1 VHRGLVWLAIVD
13 LCRAWVRSILAMTGL
28 ALAIL
33 AVAVFAYQIG
43 LRQAEIRAEYE
54 KGGAASFIA
63 EISGI
68 PDGDIDALVTAARAI
83 GGVNSVEAP
92 YNGVALALGSDI
104 SFVVFQNDQQREYL
118 GARTSVI
125 GIDPS
130 FDPERDYY
138 VNFHRLNPQA
148 PQSVLGIPLLP
159 ASGTV
164 RPPTPQEAL
173 VPSSVTDYVG
183 VRPGAQ
189 ASIELRYTS
198 VTPPIVRRFEGVQL
212 IGTFDAAGP
221 DQGRFDP
228 FWQLELR
235 GQEVLTVHRPDVT
248 DRVSTTLPVVL
259 SADVVRNFLT
269 SVRAELQ
276 ARGDSLA
283 QPPFRDQL
291 VIRANTIDDVPAVEK
306 AVRLLLKE
314 WQLAEDCHASPQGSF
329 CLRLPERNNFEAA
342 FQEQSKVGAGGS
354 FFIALLIALIAVG
367 TAGLQVQTVVMRW
380 REFGVLQ
387 AIGFSPG
394 QIVGYYGLQLCLLLS
409 GGIAFAAIAS
419 VALTSNLSS
428 ALASVGLAAAVSVV
442 VGGLAALPVLLWPLS
457 RSPADLIGD
466 QA

>member
-1 VHRGLVWLAIVD
+1 IVD
-13 LCRAWVRSILAMTGL
+13 LNRAWVRSIFAMAGL

-33 AVAVFAYQIG
+33 AVAVFAYQIS
-43 LRQAEIRAEYE
+43 LRQAEVRAEYE

-63 EISGI
+63 EISGV

-83 GGVNSVEAP
+83 SGVNSVEAP
-92 YNGVALALGSDI
+92 YNGVDLALGGDI
-104 SFVVFQNDQQREYL
+104 SFVVFQNDRQREYL

-125 GIDPS
+125 GVDRS
-130 FDPERDYY
+130 FDLERDYY

-148 PQSVLGIPLLP
+148 PQSVLGIPLIP

-164 RPPTPQEAL
+164 RAPASQETL

-189 ASIELRYTS
+189 ANIELRYTR

-212 IGTFDAAGP
+212 IGTFDVAGP

-228 FWQLELR
+228 FWQLELQ

-248 DRVSTTLPVVL
+248 EKVSTTLPVVL

-269 SVRAELQ
+269 SVRSELE
-276 ARGDSLA
+276 ARAGPPA
-283 QPPFRDQL
+283 QLPSRDQL
-291 VIRANTIDDVPAVEK
+291 VIRANTIDDVPAVEM
-306 AVRLLLKE
+306 AVRSLLKE
-314 WQLAEDCHASPQGSF
+314 RPLAEDCDGSPQGSF
-329 CLRLPERNNFEAA
+329 CLRLPERNNFQAA
-342 FQEQSKVGAGGS
+342 FQEQSKVGAGAS
-354 FFIALLIALIAVG
+354 FFIGLLIALIAVG

-380 REFGVLQ
+380 RELGVLQ

-394 QIVGYYGLQLCLLLS
+394 QIVSYYGLQLCLLLT
-409 GGIAFAAIAS
+409 GGIVFATIAS
-419 VALTSNLSS
+419 VALTPALGSS
-428 ALASVGLAAAVSVV
+428 LASIGLAAAVSVV
-442 VGGLAALPVLLWPLS
+442 VGGLAALPVLLWPLC